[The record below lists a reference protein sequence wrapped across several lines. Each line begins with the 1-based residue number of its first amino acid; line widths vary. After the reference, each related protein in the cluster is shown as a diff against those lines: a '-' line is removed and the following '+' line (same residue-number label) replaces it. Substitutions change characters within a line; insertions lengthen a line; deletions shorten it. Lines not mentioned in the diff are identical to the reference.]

1 MPLRGLDALPLSRKQ
16 LCSIVESRLARIS
29 LLVGAVRSGKTIASL
44 IAFLIAL
51 AEAPSHG
58 LVICA
63 GRTLQT
69 IERNLID
76 PLQDPALF
84 GPIAAQVQHT
94 RGASTATILGRTV
107 HLIGASDARA
117 EGKLRGLTACLALV
131 DEATLVPEAFWTML
145 LSRLSVPATPERPAS
160 RLIATSNP
168 DGPAHWLRKKFLL
181 RAGELDLRSWHFTL
195 DDNPSLSRVYV
206 EALKKEYTGLWYR
219 RFIEGAWCL
228 AEGSV
233 FGDVWDPDRHV
244 VDILPPILRWVGL
257 GIDYGTVNPFAALLL
272 GLGADECLYLTNEWR
287 WDSKLQRRQLTD
299 HEYSARLRGWL
310 DEVPIP
316 HTELRGVRPEWT
328 VVDPSAAS
336 FRTQLYQD
344 GLTPR
349 LGDNSVL
356 NGIRLLSSLLA
367 TERLRV
373 ARSCKGFIEEIPGY
387 SWDPDKAEKGEDAP
401 IKADDHSLDGAR
413 YVTFTTQPMWR
424 HQLREA
430 A

>member
-1 MPLRGLDALPLSRKQ
+1 
-16 LCSIVESRLARIS
+16 
-29 LLVGAVRSGKTIASL
+29 VRAGKTIASL

-51 AEAPSHG
+51 AETEDHA
-58 LVICA
+58 LVILA

-69 IERNLID
+69 IERNLLD

-84 GPIAAQVQHT
+84 GPIAKHVQHT
-94 RGASTATILGRTV
+94 RGASTANILGKTV
-107 HLIGASDARA
+107 HLLGAADARA
-117 EGKLRGLTACLALV
+117 EGKLRGLTASLMLI
-131 DEATLVPEAFWTML
+131 DEATLIPEAFWTMA
-145 LSRLSVPATPERPAS
+145 LSRLSVPNA
-160 RLIATSNP
+160 RLLATSNP
-168 DGPAHWLRKKFLL
+168 DGPAHWLRQKFLL
-181 RAGELDLRSWHFTL
+181 REGELDLRSWHFTL
-195 DDNPSLSRVYV
+195 DDNPALDPVYV
-206 EALKKEYTGLWYR
+206 EALKREYVGLWYR

-228 AEGSV
+228 AEGAV
-233 FGDVWDPDRHV
+233 FDMWDEARHV

-257 GIDYGTVNPFAALLL
+257 GVDYGSVNPFAALLL
-272 GLGADECLYLTNEWR
+272 GLGAPEQDGKQRLYFVDEWR

-299 HEYSARLRGWL
+299 HEYSQRLRDWL
-310 DEVPIP
+310 GQVPIP

-344 GLTPR
+344 GLTPT
-349 LGDNSVL
+349 LGDNRVL
-356 NGIRLLSSLLA
+356 DGIRLMSSLLA
-367 TERLRV
+367 TNRLKV

-387 SWDPDKAEKGEDAP
+387 SWNPDKAEKGEDVP

-413 YVTFTTQPMWR
+413 YVTFTTQPTWR